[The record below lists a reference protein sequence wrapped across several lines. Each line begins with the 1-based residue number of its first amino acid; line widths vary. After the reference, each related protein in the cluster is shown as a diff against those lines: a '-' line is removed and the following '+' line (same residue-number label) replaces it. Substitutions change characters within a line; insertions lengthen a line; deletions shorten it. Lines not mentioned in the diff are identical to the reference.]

1 MKKISLLAL
10 VTVCF
15 SAIIFNLP
23 VTSNAKLGRAPKPD
37 QNDPEL
43 ARTIR
48 RMTQRSTKGL
58 TEKQLS
64 GGGGVEMDLQGRFQ
78 DIPLVKIDED
88 GDPAV
93 MCVASIGEANR
104 FFGRDLETGQI
115 YSADPFEAEYLATKR
130 ASRSEMSRE
139 EYSFYKNLVDEAGDF
154 QMSPNSASILIVN
167 GDGPSEGFNDLT
179 VVAPEGGNPGT
190 TLGQQRKNLF
200 NFAAGIWGS
209 FLDST
214 VPISV
219 NAKFDPLSPCSSS
232 GGVLGSAGPAS
243 ISRDFAGAEHAA
255 TWYPVALRNKIVG
268 VDSNPAAAEINTTFN
283 SSIDTG
289 CLGSGT
295 RFYYGL
301 DNSTPSLRI
310 NLLVVLLHEM
320 GHGLGFMTLVN
331 GSTGALNGGYMDVF
345 TISMYDRST
354 SKYWGDMTNAERQA
368 SALNDGN
375 LMFAGI
381 NVRGA
386 SGALTAGRDTSTGHV
401 QLFSPAVFQSGSSL
415 SHFDRA
421 AFPNLLM
428 EPAIN
433 AGLPLDLDLT
443 RQQMRDIGWYRDS
456 DGDRVPDTITDIL
469 PGGSMLT
476 AGSQTSVSWTNTG
489 GFSRNV
495 TIELSTDGGATFPT
509 VIASNV
515 PNVGSYA
522 FTVPDVYTTKA
533 RIRVRE
539 HDFNSPLGIS
549 GSDVTIAPETSAIDI
564 SGQVLTPSGLGLRNA
579 TVSLIDEAGTRT
591 TVATSSLGYY
601 SFTGIPTGQN
611 MMISVSS
618 RRYRF
623 ESRALLTAA
632 NLGPVDFSGIE

>member
-1 MKKISLLAL
+1 MKKFSLLAL
-10 VTVCF
+10 FLVFF
-15 SAIIFNLP
+15 SVIIINPP

-48 RMTQRSTKGL
+48 QMTQRSSKGL
-58 TEKQLS
+58 IEKQLS

-78 DIPLVKIDED
+78 DIPLVKIDDD

-93 MCVASIGEANR
+93 MCIASIGEANR

-115 YSADPFEAEYLATKR
+115 YPADPLDADYLATKR

-139 EYSFYKNLVDEAGDF
+139 EYSFYKNLVDESGDL

-167 GDGPSEGFNDLT
+167 GDGPNEGFNDLT
-179 VVAPEGGNPGT
+179 VVAPEGGNSGT
-190 TLGQQRKNLF
+190 TLGQQRMNLF
-200 NFAAGIWGS
+200 NFAASIWGS

-219 NAKFDPLSPCSSS
+219 NARFDPLSPCSSS

-289 CLGSGT
+289 CLGPGT

-301 DNSTPSLRI
+301 DNSTPSMRI

-345 TISMYDRST
+345 ARSMYDRST
-354 SKYWGDMTNAERQA
+354 GKSWGQMTDAERQA

-375 LMFAGI
+375 LMFAGV
-381 NVRGA
+381 NVSGA
-386 SGALTAGRDTSTGHV
+386 SGALTGGRDASNGHV
-401 QLFSPAVFQSGSSL
+401 QLFAPAAFQSGSSL

-456 DGDRVPDTITDIL
+456 NGDRVPDSIINIL

-476 AGSQTSVSWTNTG
+476 AGSQTSLSWTNTG

-495 TIELSTDGGATFPT
+495 TIELSADGGATFPT

-515 PNVGSYA
+515 PNVGSYE
-522 FTVPDVYTTKA
+522 FTVPDVSTTKA

-539 HDFNSPLGIS
+539 HDFNSPLGVS

-564 SGQVLTPSGLGLRNA
+564 TGQIMTPSGFGLRNA
-579 TVSLIDEAGTRT
+579 VVTLIDDAGTRT
-591 TVATSSLGYY
+591 SVATSSLGYF
-601 SFTGIPTGQN
+601 SFSRVPTGQN
-611 MMISVSS
+611 IVISVSS

-623 ESRALLTAA
+623 ESRSLITSTS
-632 NLGPVDFSGIE
+632 LGTVNFVGIE